1 MARDANKSK
10 RKLDTTEQLDLEEK
24 VRKIGGEASFGL
36 EERENRKDRTS
47 VREDSGLYG
56 RRKHSVDE
64 ASIASSRRHFS
75 HSLSLSHEKGRSSAA
90 GYASITSSRRTSKPT
105 SSIRIRRPPT
115 RGSTVKSIRSSH
127 TGEKLERAA
136 VHIVC
141 AIGENL
147 ARETCVASLD
157 AGSPV
162 CLQVTKQGNGQT
174 YAETLAYLEIL
185 RPDEIIL
192 NEGRRNSPLAR
203 KIVSLFSAKE
213 VSTVARGAQEERRG
227 EERRGVEH
235 VVLDSSGP
243 QNESTVVKFISR
255 SCFDQTKGAEM
266 LRRLARKETYDA
278 ALVEEYILL
287 SSS

>member
-1 MARDANKSK
+1 MYIFYQCN
-10 RKLDTTEQLDLEEK
+10 T
-24 VRKIGGEASFGL
+24 
-36 EERENRKDRTS
+36 
-47 VREDSGLYG
+47 
-56 RRKHSVDE
+56 
-64 ASIASSRRHFS
+64 
-75 HSLSLSHEKGRSSAA
+75 
-90 GYASITSSRRTSKPT
+90 
-105 SSIRIRRPPT
+105 
-115 RGSTVKSIRSSH
+115 
-127 TGEKLERAA
+127 
-136 VHIVC
+136 
-141 AIGENL
+141 
-147 ARETCVASLD
+147 
-157 AGSPV
+157 
-162 CLQVTKQGNGQT
+162 
-174 YAETLAYLEIL
+174 
-185 RPDEIIL
+185 DEIIL

-287 SSS
+287 SSSYAVLQYTQKALGASFSRNCLEINVNSGGKNRMAIDRWAMEIVDVLLRKTQRQLGFVWSKL